1 MLVDT
6 PQLIRDLPYMELEQ
20 VTVRDV
26 LSRLEQRMNIVS
38 PPLLSC
44 VCVCVFHPSL
54 EQRTNTVS
62 PPLELCVCVF
72 HPSLEQRMNTVSPP
86 LELHKCLIVS

>member
-38 PPLLSC
+38 PPL
-44 VCVCVFHPSL
+44 
-54 EQRTNTVS
+54 
-62 PPLELCVCVF
+62 ELCVCVF